1 MEKIN
6 YKKLE
11 EKKNKVKFEAVVP
24 EDLFEKRRSELFKQM
39 SKSVKIPGFRPGM
52 APKAEIEKQIAYNV
66 YIETINKVLPEVAI
80 EVLKLE
86 KLNPISTL
94 NYDIPEVDKNEKG
107 IKFTFEFLRQPDIDV
122 SKLTKLKVEKKEEK
136 VTDEEVIEVI
146 KNLVK
151 SSLPR
156 EKWEKNIVKT
166 EKKASKDSNKEESE
180 QEDIELTDDLIKE
193 LGYEDEKDLA
203 GAKAKVKETLISLK
217 EEQSQGEYTNSLVMA
232 AVNAADFEVPH
243 EYVHKEMEEREE
255 QFKKRLKD
263 LKLDAEV
270 YLKTQGKT
278 IEELREEWHK
288 QSELDLATDLLL
300 INLAVKEKRI
310 PTDEEVEQEI
320 SKLDDASK
328 KYYSVE
334 SNREYLKTA
343 LTRNNGLKRLVELN
357 EKSK

>member
-107 IKFTFEFLRQPDIDV
+107 IKFTFAFLRQPDIDV

-136 VTDEEVIEVI
+136 VTD
-146 KNLVK
+146 
-151 SSLPR
+151 
-156 EKWEKNIVKT
+156 
-166 EKKASKDSNKEESE
+166 
-180 QEDIELTDDLIKE
+180 
-193 LGYEDEKDLA
+193 
-203 GAKAKVKETLISLK
+203 
-217 EEQSQGEYTNSLVMA
+217 
-232 AVNAADFEVPH
+232 
-243 EYVHKEMEEREE
+243 
-255 QFKKRLKD
+255 
-263 LKLDAEV
+263 
-270 YLKTQGKT
+270 
-278 IEELREEWHK
+278 
-288 QSELDLATDLLL
+288 
-300 INLAVKEKRI
+300 
-310 PTDEEVEQEI
+310 
-320 SKLDDASK
+320 
-328 KYYSVE
+328 
-334 SNREYLKTA
+334 
-343 LTRNNGLKRLVELN
+343 
-357 EKSK
+357 